1 MPLRHAILLA
11 IAVVATGFAAIFIRL
26 SDAPSLSIAFYRTA
40 IAAAILLPAA
50 LVRHPGELRGLT
62 RRQWATGLLS
72 GALLAVHFAAWISSL
87 ALTTVAA
94 SVVLVTTGP
103 IFTAA
108 GGRLF
113 FGERAGRSTMAGIF
127 IALAG
132 TALVSGGDLAISGR
146 AAIGDLEALAG
157 AVAAAGYLL
166 AGRRLRQ
173 DVSLLSY
180 AGLVYA
186 TCAVL
191 LLPATLLAGAR
202 LTGFSGRTW
211 AMLALLALVPQL
223 IGHTTF
229 NYLLKEMNATLVA
242 VPVMGEPVV
251 SALLALAF
259 FGEIPPWTA
268 VGGGALIL
276 AGVYVAMAGGGRERR
291 EAAMPA
297 APIE

>member
-1 MPLRHAILLA
+1 
-11 IAVVATGFAAIFIRL
+11 
-26 SDAPSLSIAFYRTA
+26 
-40 IAAAILLPAA
+40 
-50 LVRHPGELRGLT
+50 
-62 RRQWATGLLS
+62 
-72 GALLAVHFAAWISSL
+72 
-87 ALTTVAA
+87 
-94 SVVLVTTGP
+94 
-103 IFTAA
+103 
-108 GGRLF
+108 
-113 FGERAGRSTMAGIF
+113 
-127 IALAG
+127 
-132 TALVSGGDLAISGR
+132 VSGGDLAISGR
-146 AAIGDLEALAG
+146 AAIGDLEALVG

-180 AGLVYA
+180 SALVYA

-191 LLPATLLAGAR
+191 LLPASLVGGAR

-229 NYLLKEMNATLVA
+229 NYLLKEMSATLVA

-276 AGVYVAMAGGGRERR
+276 AGVYVAMAGGSRERR
-291 EAAMPA
+291 DAAIPA
-297 APIE
+297 APVG